1 MSELEQENKALKEKL
16 LSYQQDG
23 MYALFFS
30 LNRKLNELS
39 ASLNNFSLDL
49 GADDKSF
56 DRFQKLTTNIK
67 DMVESVNWLRV
78 NYLKMDEV
86 EAKEA
91 EKKGVPLIEQL
102 INETKNKTNK

>member
-1 MSELEQENKALKEKL
+1 MSELEIENKALKEKL

-23 MYALFFS
+23 MYALYFS
-30 LNRKLNELS
+30 LNRKINELS
-39 ASLNNFSLDL
+39 KSLNQFQLDL
-49 GADDKSF
+49 SSDDRTF
-56 DRFQKLTTNIK
+56 DRFQKLTSNLK

-78 NYLKMDEV
+78 NYLKMDEL

>member
-1 MSELEQENKALKEKL
+1 MSELEIENKALKEKL

-23 MYALFFS
+23 MYALYFS
-30 LNRKLNELS
+30 LNRKINELS
-39 ASLNNFSLDL
+39 KSLNQFQLDL
-49 GADDKSF
+49 SSDDRTF
-56 DRFQKLTTNIK
+56 DRFQKLTSNLK

-78 NYLKMDEV
+78 NYLKMDEL

-102 INETKNKTNK
+102 INENKSKK